1 MSFGKERLEQTGKN
15 YKINGED
22 IKARKKTNNKWF
34 ETQDSISYWEDF
46 YKPKI
51 MYQELTQG
59 SAFCLDRD
67 AEFFISNTGYLIT
80 GNNLNYLITLL
91 NSRIIEY
98 CFRKFYSISLG
109 ESGLRWLAQYIIN
122 LPIPILAKD
131 SIKKF
136 LEMNDQEQE
145 SYIFQLLDL
154 SNEEIKAISESFNS

>member
-1 MSFGKERLEQTGKN
+1 M
-15 YKINGED
+15 
-22 IKARKKTNNKWF
+22 
-34 ETQDSISYWEDF
+34 EDF